1 MASVL
6 NRATKQYLESTNTP
20 DYPPAEWIL
29 NPDISAVVG
38 QPTKY
43 WRIVGDIVSLLTQA
57 ERDAVDAAE
66 REAQRDAAAQQLQQV
81 EDLLRAFMLTV
92 LDELNLHAAKHNAIL
107 TAIDNGANFSGLKA
121 NIALVADY
129 PQRTEAQLRTTV
141 RNKLGT

>member
-6 NRATKQYLESTNTP
+6 NRTTKVYLDSANTP
-20 DYPPAEWIL
+20 DYPSAEWII
-29 NPDISAVVG
+29 NPDISAVAG
-38 QPTKY
+38 WSTGY

-66 REAQRDAAAQQLQQV
+66 REAQRDAAAQQLQQI
-81 EDLLRAFMLTV
+81 EDLFRAFMLTV

-129 PQRTEAQLRTTV
+129 PQRTEAQLRTAV
-141 RNKLGT
+141 RDKLGT